1 MGTALLVVDEG
12 GVIAFANESAAV
24 LLELSTEALMGG
36 SLSTVFAPLS
46 SLTEALSTSGER
58 RGEVQRND
66 QLLGYRLTQIEAD
79 DARRFAITFQDI
91 TELRSLRAER
101 DRLLRLA
108 TLGDALPTILHEL
121 RNPIASITT
130 SVEVALEESLGLPTQ
145 KLLHAIL
152 CESRRISVSLEGLGV
167 VARQLRAPRPQPVD
181 YAIREACRLMESR
194 ARESGVMLADRVPHL
209 PLLPFDGAAMRAVI
223 FNLVANAIHACV
235 AGDVITVVLELR
247 RAPETLV
254 VSVRDT
260 GSGMDA
266 ATLEECRTL
275 FFTTR
280 RSGSGIGLAL
290 CNQLAEEAGGQLTV
304 QSRAGQGTT
313 VKLELPVLA
322 GHGDE

>member
-1 MGTALLVVDEG
+1 MGTALLVVDEV

-24 LLELSTEALMGG
+24 LLESSTEALSGG
-36 SLSTVFAPLS
+36 SLSSAFAPVR
-46 SLTEALSTSGER
+46 SLIEGLSTEEH

-66 QLLGYRLTQIEAD
+66 RLLGYRLTRVETEEGE
-79 DARRFAITFQDI
+79 RFAITFQDI
-91 TELRSLRAER
+91 TELRSLRGER

-121 RNPIASITT
+121 RNPIASITN

-152 CESRRISVSLEGLGV
+152 CESRRISVSLDGLGV

-181 YAIREACRLMESR
+181 YAVREACRLMEAR
-194 ARESGVMLADRVPHL
+194 AREAGVMLADRVPHL

-235 AGDVITVVLELR
+235 SGDVITVVLELR
-247 RAPETLV
+247 RAPDTLC

-260 GSGMDA
+260 GSGMDE
-266 ATLEECRTL
+266 ATLKECRTL
-275 FFTTR
+275 FFSTK

-290 CNQLAEEAGGQLTV
+290 CNQLVDEAGGDLIV
-304 QSRAGQGTT
+304 ESLPGQGTT
-313 VKLELPVLA
+313 VKLELPVLD
-322 GHGDE
+322 GQGDG